1 MTYRI
6 GETHDSKLM
15 SWVDSANDLQAG
27 FPIQNLPFGVIRP
40 GHIGV
45 AIGDQILDLQRCWRG
60 GLLSALPL
68 ETARACSSKSL
79 NRLLELT
86 PARWSELRLWLSR
99 ALRTDST
106 DWKENRSR
114 LSEFLVPMREAE
126 MLLPAEIGD
135 YTDFYASIDHA
146 TNVGRLFRPD
156 HPLLP
161 NYKYVPIA
169 YHGRA
174 SSIVISGTPINRPL
188 GQSKAA
194 VANAPVFGPS
204 QSLDYEMEVGF
215 FIGGENALGES
226 VPIQSAEWR
235 IFGLCLL
242 NDWSARDIQSWEYQ
256 PLGPFLSKSFA
267 TSISPWVVTLEALT
281 PFRTAAYRR
290 ASFDPLPLP
299 HLESK
304 EGAEYGAIDM
314 NLEVLIRSKQMRTRA
329 LAPARL
335 SRTNAQ
341 HLYWTMAQMVTHH
354 TSNGCNLRPGDL
366 LGSGTV
372 SGPGEDARGC
382 LLELT
387 RNGAEPVPLPDGER
401 RSFLE
406 DGDEIILRGYCER
419 ESFAKIGFGEC
430 RGTISPASYAP
441 PVGGAFAI
449 ESR

>member
-1 MTYRI
+1 MTYSI
-6 GETHDSKLM
+6 GETHDSRLM
-15 SWVDSANDLQAG
+15 SWVDSANHLQTG

-40 GHIGV
+40 GRLGV
-45 AIGDQILDLQRCWRG
+45 AIGDQILDLGLCQRQ
-60 GLLSALPL
+60 GLLSALPI

-86 PARWSELRLWLSR
+86 PVHWSELRLWLSR
-99 ALRTDST
+99 ALRKDSPG
-106 DWKENRSR
+106 WKENRSR
-114 LSEFLVPMREAE
+114 MSESLVPMREAE
-126 MLLPAEIGD
+126 VLLPAEIGD
-135 YTDFYASIDHA
+135 YTDFYASLDHA

-156 HPLLP
+156 QPLLP

-169 YHGRA
+169 YHGRS
-174 SSIVISGTPINRPL
+174 SSIVVSGTPINRPL
-188 GQSKAA
+188 GQTKAA
-194 VANAPVFGPS
+194 AADAPVFGPS

-226 VPIQSAEWR
+226 VPMHSAERR

-281 PFRTAAYRR
+281 PFRAAAYRR
-290 ASFDPLPLP
+290 APSDPQPLP

-304 EGAEYGAIDM
+304 EDAEHGAIDL
-314 NLEVLIRSKQMRTRA
+314 NLEVLIRSKQMCARSI
-329 LAPARL
+329 APARL
-335 SRTNAQ
+335 GRTNVQ
-341 HLYWTMAQMVTHH
+341 HLYWTMAQIVTHH

-387 RNGAEPVPLPDGER
+387 RNGANPVQLPDGET

-419 ESFAKIGFGEC
+419 EGYVKIGFGEC
-430 RGTISPASYAP
+430 RGTICGPIGP
-441 PVGGAFAI
+441 TD
-449 ESR
+449 